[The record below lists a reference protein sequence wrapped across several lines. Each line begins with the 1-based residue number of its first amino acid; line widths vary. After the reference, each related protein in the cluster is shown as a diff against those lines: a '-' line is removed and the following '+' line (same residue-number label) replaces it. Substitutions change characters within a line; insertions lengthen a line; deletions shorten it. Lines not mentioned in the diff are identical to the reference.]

1 MTVDFV
7 MDQRLQL
14 ELSVSAQQS
23 HMVDA
28 DWFVKS
34 NAYLCVKSIM
44 LYMQHV
50 TAPK

>member
-7 MDQRLQL
+7 MDQRLQ
-14 ELSVSAQQS
+14 SVSAQQS